1 MKYLL
6 LGGAPNT
13 GKTGSLNRLA
23 DKLIHIKGFKV
34 VVNWN
39 YPPKVTNG
47 DFRIILEGLDNNENQ
62 IRIFINSA
70 TDNKKIIQECKNF
83 YDANQPVS
91 IIISSI
97 RDVFSARTD
106 FLNIMKVDNSIDHI
120 LELPL
125 AKVRKGKYRALC
137 LKWYEEKLDKL
148 ITHTLENNPYNL

>member
-120 LELPL
+120 LEL
-125 AKVRKGKYRALC
+125 
-137 LKWYEEKLDKL
+137 YETIDQ
-148 ITHTLENNPYNL
+148 NCA